1 MAAAVSISG
10 PAHRMSR
17 ARIARIAPDL
27 VEVTR
32 QVSAELGYAR
42 QDEDIADAKTG
53 RSRDRVEQQRCALW
67 DLRHAQP
74 RLVERARRIMRL
86 EDALRLRVQDQR
98 DTKRLGDAGRGD
110 IVMRRPDAAG
120 RENIIESRAHFVDGV
135 DDRRDVVGNDPRLA
149 QSDADIVEALRQDLA
164 AIRTGRASSALV
176 ERIQVDYYG
185 APTPI
190 NQVAQISVP
199 EARLIIIQPYE
210 RRLLADI
217 EKAIQKSD
225 LGVNPNND
233 GQVIRLN
240 IPPLNEERRRDMV
253 KMLHKKLDEHKVAV
267 RNIRR
272 DTQDK
277 LQDREKKKEISEDE
291 LKRSKDRLQKLTDK
305 YIDEMDKVGKT
316 KEHEIL
322 EV

>member
-1 MAAAVSISG
+1 M
-10 PAHRMSR
+10 
-17 ARIARIAPDL
+17 
-27 VEVTR
+27 T
-32 QVSAELGYAR
+32 
-42 QDEDIADAKTG
+42 
-53 RSRDRVEQQRCALW
+53 
-67 DLRHAQP
+67 
-74 RLVERARRIMRL
+74 
-86 EDALRLRVQDQR
+86 
-98 DTKRLGDAGRGD
+98 
-110 IVMRRPDAAG
+110 
-120 RENIIESRAHFVDGV
+120 
-135 DDRRDVVGNDPRLA
+135 
-149 QSDADIVEALRQDLA
+149 ADIFDDAERRMKKAVEALRQDFA

>member
-1 MAAAVSISG
+1 M
-10 PAHRMSR
+10 
-17 ARIARIAPDL
+17 
-27 VEVTR
+27 T
-32 QVSAELGYAR
+32 
-42 QDEDIADAKTG
+42 
-53 RSRDRVEQQRCALW
+53 
-67 DLRHAQP
+67 
-74 RLVERARRIMRL
+74 
-86 EDALRLRVQDQR
+86 
-98 DTKRLGDAGRGD
+98 
-110 IVMRRPDAAG
+110 
-120 RENIIESRAHFVDGV
+120 
-135 DDRRDVVGNDPRLA
+135 
-149 QSDADIVEALRQDLA
+149 ADIFDDAERRMKKAVEALRQDLA

-190 NQVAQISVP
+190 NQVSQISVP
-199 EARLIIIQPYE
+199 EARLIVIQPYE

-225 LGVNPNND
+225 LGINPNND

-253 KMLHKKLDEHKVAV
+253 KVLHKKLDEHKVAV

-277 LQDREKKKEISEDE
+277 LRDREKKKEVTEDE
-291 LKRSKDRLQKLTDK
+291 LKRSSERLQKLTDR

-316 KEHEIL
+316 KELEIL